1 MFLDALLD
9 ACLDTLKVFPFLLVT
24 YLFMEWLEHGAGK
37 KFERAI
43 AKGGRVGPLI
53 GALLGVIPQC
63 GFSGAAATLYAGRVV
78 TLGTLIAVFASTS
91 DEMIPIMLSEAAP
104 PALIG
109 GILLVKVITGI
120 VCGLVLDFVLTKT
133 GRLHTGLSSLKRHQ
147 GHGDN
152 DIHELCEEEG
162 CECSDEDSEL
172 LQPRRTDPADSDPAG
187 SCPQPERTD
196 PAAGS
201 LQPGRTDP
209 AAEGALSAHNHGH
222 GHGHHHGIFVPALKH
237 SVNVTIFIFVV
248 TLGINLLAEAGLEGA
263 LASVT
268 QAPFLSPIVMAL
280 FGFIPNC
287 AVSVGMTQL
296 YLEGVMSG
304 GALVSGLTVNS
315 GIGLIVLF
323 RTNRD
328 FNENLRIMAVM
339 LAVGVLAGW
348 VIQLVGLF

>member
-78 TLGTLIAVFASTS
+78 TLGTLVAVFASTS

-104 PALIG
+104 PALIA
-109 GILLVKVITGI
+109 GILLVKVVTGI
-120 VCGLVLDFVLTKT
+120 VCGLLLDFVLTKT
-133 GRLHTGLSSLKRHQ
+133 GRLHTGLSSLRRHQ

-162 CECSDEDSEL
+162 CECSKEDSDK
-172 LQPRRTDPADSDPAG
+172 LQPGRTDPASGD
-187 SCPQPERTD
+187 
-196 PAAGS
+196 

-209 AAEGALSAHNHGH
+209 AAEGVLPVHSHGH
-222 GHGHHHGIFVPALKH
+222 DHGHHHGVFVPALKH
-237 SVNVTIFIFVV
+237 SVSVTVFIFVV

-268 QAPFLSPIVMAL
+268 QVPFLSPIVMAL

-339 LAVGVLAGW
+339 LVVGVLAGW
-348 VIQLVGLF
+348 VVQLLGLF

>member
-43 AKGGRVGPLI
+43 AKGGRVGPFV

-78 TLGTLIAVFASTS
+78 TLGTLVAVFASTS

-104 PALIG
+104 PALIA
-109 GILLVKVITGI
+109 GILLVKVVTGI
-120 VCGLVLDFVLTKT
+120 VCGLLLDFVLTKT
-133 GRLHTGLSSLKRHQ
+133 GRLHTGLSSLRRHQ

-162 CECSDEDSEL
+162 CECSKEDSDK
-172 LQPRRTDPADSDPAG
+172 LQPGRTDPASGD
-187 SCPQPERTD
+187 
-196 PAAGS
+196 

-209 AAEGALSAHNHGH
+209 AAEGVLPVHSHGH
-222 GHGHHHGIFVPALKH
+222 DHGHHHGVFVPALKH
-237 SVNVTIFIFVV
+237 SVSVTVFIFVV

-296 YLEGVMSG
+296 YLEGVMNG

-339 LAVGVLAGW
+339 LVVGVLAGW
-348 VIQLVGLF
+348 VIQLLGLF

>member
-120 VCGLVLDFVLTKT
+120 VCGLALDFVLTKT

-172 LQPRRTDPADSDPAG
+172 LQPGRTDPADSDSAG
-187 SCPQPERTD
+187 SCPQPGRTD

-201 LQPGRTDP
+201 LQPRRADP
-209 AAEGALSAHNHGH
+209 VGEGALAAHNHGH

-237 SVNVTIFIFVV
+237 SVSVTIFIFVV

-268 QAPFLSPIVMAL
+268 QDPFLSPIVMAL

-328 FNENLRIMAVM
+328 SNENLRIMAVM
-339 LAVGVLAGW
+339 LAIGVLAGW

>member
-9 ACLDTLKVFPFLLVT
+9 ACLDTLKVFPFLLIT

-78 TLGTLIAVFASTS
+78 TLGTLVAVFASTS

-104 PALIG
+104 PALIA
-109 GILLVKVITGI
+109 GILLVKVVTGI
-120 VCGLVLDFVLTKT
+120 VCGLLLDFVLTKT

-162 CECSDEDSEL
+162 CECSKEDSDK
-172 LQPRRTDPADSDPAG
+172 LQPGRTDPASGD
-187 SCPQPERTD
+187 
-196 PAAGS
+196 

-209 AAEGALSAHNHGH
+209 AAEDPAAEGVLPVHSHGH
-222 GHGHHHGIFVPALKH
+222 DHGHHHGVFVPALKH
-237 SVNVTIFIFVV
+237 SVSVTVFIFVV

-339 LAVGVLAGW
+339 LVVGVLAGW
-348 VIQLVGLF
+348 VIQLLGLF

>member
-78 TLGTLIAVFASTS
+78 TLGTLVAVFASTS

-104 PALIG
+104 PALIA
-109 GILLVKVITGI
+109 GILLVKVVTGI
-120 VCGLVLDFVLTKT
+120 VCGLLLDFVLTKT

-162 CECSDEDSEL
+162 CECSKEDS
-172 LQPRRTDPADSDPAG
+172 DK
-187 SCPQPERTD
+187 
-196 PAAGS
+196 

-209 AAEGALSAHNHGH
+209 AAEGVLPVHSHGH
-222 GHGHHHGIFVPALKH
+222 DHGHHHGVFVPALKH
-237 SVNVTIFIFVV
+237 SVSVTVFIFVV

-339 LAVGVLAGW
+339 LVVGVLAGW
-348 VIQLVGLF
+348 VIQLLGLF

>member
-24 YLFMEWLEHGAGK
+24 YLFMEWVEHGAGK

-120 VCGLVLDFVLTKT
+120 VCGLALDFVLTKT

-162 CECSDEDSEL
+162 CECSDEDPEL
-172 LQPRRTDPADSDPAG
+172 LQPGRTDPADS
-187 SCPQPERTD
+187 SLQPGRTD
-196 PAAGS
+196 PADGS

-209 AAEGALSAHNHGH
+209 AAEGALSAHN
-222 GHGHHHGIFVPALKH
+222 HGHHHGIFVPALKH

-304 GALVSGLTVNS
+304 GALVSGLTVNA

-348 VIQLVGLF
+348 VIQLLGLF

>member
-120 VCGLVLDFVLTKT
+120 VCGLALDFVLTKT

-162 CECSDEDSEL
+162 CECSDEDPEL
-172 LQPRRTDPADSDPAG
+172 
-187 SCPQPERTD
+187 
-196 PAAGS
+196 

-209 AAEGALSAHNHGH
+209 AGEGASAAHNHGH

-339 LAVGVLAGW
+339 LAVGALAGW
-348 VIQLVGLF
+348 AIQLLGLF

>member
-1 MFLDALLD
+1 M
-9 ACLDTLKVFPFLLVT
+9 
-24 YLFMEWLEHGAGK
+24 
-37 KFERAI
+37 
-43 AKGGRVGPLI
+43 
-53 GALLGVIPQC
+53 
-63 GFSGAAATLYAGRVV
+63 
-78 TLGTLIAVFASTS
+78 
-91 DEMIPIMLSEAAP
+91 
-104 PALIG
+104 
-109 GILLVKVITGI
+109 
-120 VCGLVLDFVLTKT
+120 LTKT

-172 LQPRRTDPADSDPAG
+172 LQPGRTDPADSDPAG
-187 SCPQPERTD
+187 SCPQPGRTD

-201 LQPGRTDP
+201 LQPRRADP
-209 AAEGALSAHNHGH
+209 VGEGALAAHNHGH

-237 SVNVTIFIFVV
+237 SVSVTIFIFVV

-268 QAPFLSPIVMAL
+268 QDPFLSPIVMAL
-280 FGFIPNC
+280 FGLIPNC

-328 FNENLRIMAVM
+328 SNENLRIMAVM

>member
-120 VCGLVLDFVLTKT
+120 VCGLALDFVLTKT

-162 CECSDEDSEL
+162 CECSDEDPEL
-172 LQPRRTDPADSDPAG
+172 LKPGRTDPADSDSAG
-187 SCPQPERTD
+187 SCPQPE
-196 PAAGS
+196 
-201 LQPGRTDP
+201 RTDP

-237 SVNVTIFIFVV
+237 SVSVTIFIFVV

-304 GALVSGLTVNS
+304 GALVSGLTVNA

-348 VIQLVGLF
+348 VIQLLGLF

>member
-37 KFERAI
+37 KFERVI

-78 TLGTLIAVFASTS
+78 TLGTLIAVFTSTS

-120 VCGLVLDFVLTKT
+120 VCGLALDFVLTKT

-172 LQPRRTDPADSDPAG
+172 LQPG
-187 SCPQPERTD
+187 RTD

-201 LQPGRTDP
+201 LQPRRTDP
-209 AAEGALSAHNHGH
+209 AGEGALAAHNHGH

-237 SVNVTIFIFVV
+237 SVSVTIFIFVV

-268 QAPFLSPIVMAL
+268 QDPFLSPIVMAL
-280 FGFIPNC
+280 FGFVPNC

-328 FNENLRIMAVM
+328 SNENLRIMAVM

>member
-1 MFLDALLD
+1 MFLGALLD

-37 KFERAI
+37 KFERVI

-78 TLGTLIAVFASTS
+78 TLGTLIAVFTSTS

-120 VCGLVLDFVLTKT
+120 VCGLALDFVLTKT

-172 LQPRRTDPADSDPAG
+172 LQPG
-187 SCPQPERTD
+187 RTD

-201 LQPGRTDP
+201 LQPRRTDP
-209 AAEGALSAHNHGH
+209 AGEGALAAHNHGH

-237 SVNVTIFIFVV
+237 SVSVTIFIFVV

-268 QAPFLSPIVMAL
+268 QDSFLSPIVMAL

-328 FNENLRIMAVM
+328 SNENLRIMAVM

-348 VIQLVGLF
+348 MIQLVGLF

>member
-43 AKGGRVGPLI
+43 AKGGRVGPLV

-78 TLGTLIAVFASTS
+78 TLGTLIAVFTSTS

-120 VCGLVLDFVLTKT
+120 VCGLALDFVLTKT

-162 CECSDEDSEL
+162 CKCSDEDSEL
-172 LQPRRTDPADSDPAG
+172 LQPRRTDPADSDSAG
-187 SCPQPERTD
+187 SCPQPGRTD

-201 LQPGRTDP
+201 LQPRRADP
-209 AAEGALSAHNHGH
+209 AGEGALAAHNHGH

-237 SVNVTIFIFVV
+237 SVSVTIFIFVV

-268 QAPFLSPIVMAL
+268 QDPFLSPIVMAL

-328 FNENLRIMAVM
+328 SNENLRIMAVM

-348 VIQLVGLF
+348 MVQLVGLF

>member
-37 KFERAI
+37 KFERVI

-78 TLGTLIAVFASTS
+78 TLGTLIAVFTSTS

-120 VCGLVLDFVLTKT
+120 VCGLALDFVLTKT

-172 LQPRRTDPADSDPAG
+172 LQPGRTDPADSDPAG
-187 SCPQPERTD
+187 SCPQPGRTD

-201 LQPGRTDP
+201 LQPRRTDP
-209 AAEGALSAHNHGH
+209 AGEGALAAHNHGH

-237 SVNVTIFIFVV
+237 SVSVTIFIFVV

-268 QAPFLSPIVMAL
+268 QDPFLSPIVMAL

-328 FNENLRIMAVM
+328 SNENLRIMAVM

>member
-37 KFERAI
+37 KFESAI

-78 TLGTLIAVFASTS
+78 TLGTLVAVFASTS

-162 CECSDEDSEL
+162 CECSDEDPEL
-172 LQPRRTDPADSDPAG
+172 L
-187 SCPQPERTD
+187 QPERTD
-196 PAAGS
+196 PADGS

-222 GHGHHHGIFVPALKH
+222 SHGHHHGIFVPALKH

-304 GALVSGLTVNS
+304 GALVSGLTVNA

-348 VIQLVGLF
+348 VIQLLGLF

>member
-37 KFERAI
+37 KFERTI

-120 VCGLVLDFVLTKT
+120 VCGFALDFVLTKT

-172 LQPRRTDPADSDPAG
+172 LQPGRTDPADSDPAG
-187 SCPQPERTD
+187 
-196 PAAGS
+196 
-201 LQPGRTDP
+201 
-209 AAEGALSAHNHGH
+209 EGALAAHNHGH

-237 SVNVTIFIFVV
+237 SVSVTIFIFVV

-268 QAPFLSPIVMAL
+268 QDPFLSPIVMAL

-328 FNENLRIMAVM
+328 SNENLRIMAVM

>member
-78 TLGTLIAVFASTS
+78 TLGTLVAVFASTS

-104 PALIG
+104 PALIA
-109 GILLVKVITGI
+109 GILLVKVVTGI
-120 VCGLVLDFVLTKT
+120 VCGLLLDFVLTKT

-162 CECSDEDSEL
+162 CECSKEDS
-172 LQPRRTDPADSDPAG
+172 DK
-187 SCPQPERTD
+187 
-196 PAAGS
+196 

-209 AAEGALSAHNHGH
+209 ASGDLQPLRTDPAAEGVLPVHSHGH
-222 GHGHHHGIFVPALKH
+222 DHGHHHGVFVPALKH
-237 SVNVTIFIFVV
+237 SVSVTVFIFVV

-296 YLEGVMSG
+296 YLGGVMSG

-339 LAVGVLAGW
+339 LVIGVLAGW
-348 VIQLVGLF
+348 VIQLLGLF

>member
-120 VCGLVLDFVLTKT
+120 VCGLALDFVLTKT

-162 CECSDEDSEL
+162 CECSDEDSEAY
-172 LQPRRTDPADSDPAG
+172 QPGRTDPADS
-187 SCPQPERTD
+187 SLQPGRTD
-196 PAAGS
+196 SADGS

-209 AAEGALSAHNHGH
+209 AAEEALSAHN
-222 GHGHHHGIFVPALKH
+222 HGHHHGIFVPALKH

-304 GALVSGLTVNS
+304 GALVSGLTVNA

-348 VIQLVGLF
+348 MIQLLGLF

>member
-78 TLGTLIAVFASTS
+78 TLGTLVAVFASTS

-104 PALIG
+104 PALIA
-109 GILLVKVITGI
+109 GILLVKVVTGI
-120 VCGLVLDFVLTKT
+120 VCGLLLDFVLTKT

-162 CECSDEDSEL
+162 CECSKEDSDK
-172 LQPRRTDPADSDPAG
+172 LQPG
-187 SCPQPERTD
+187 RTD
-196 PAAGS
+196 PAAGD

-209 AAEGALSAHNHGH
+209 AAEGVLPVHSHGH
-222 GHGHHHGIFVPALKH
+222 DHGHHHGVFVPALKH
-237 SVNVTIFIFVV
+237 SVSVTVFIFVV

-339 LAVGVLAGW
+339 LVVGVLAGW
-348 VIQLVGLF
+348 VIQLLGLF

>member
-120 VCGLVLDFVLTKT
+120 VCGLALDFVLTKT

-162 CECSDEDSEL
+162 CECSDEDPEL
-172 LQPRRTDPADSDPAG
+172 LQPGRTDPAD
-187 SCPQPERTD
+187 
-196 PAAGS
+196 GS
-201 LQPGRTDP
+201 LQPGSQPGRTDP

-222 GHGHHHGIFVPALKH
+222 SHGHHHGIFVPALKH

-304 GALVSGLTVNS
+304 GALVSGLTVNA

>member
-120 VCGLVLDFVLTKT
+120 VCGLALDFVLTKT

-162 CECSDEDSEL
+162 CECSDEDPKL
-172 LQPRRTDPADSDPAG
+172 LQPGRTDPAD
-187 SCPQPERTD
+187 
-196 PAAGS
+196 GS

-209 AAEGALSAHNHGH
+209 AGEGASAAHNHGH

-348 VIQLVGLF
+348 VIQLLGLF

>member
-78 TLGTLIAVFASTS
+78 TLGTLVAVFASTS

-104 PALIG
+104 PALIA
-109 GILLVKVITGI
+109 GILLVKVVTGI
-120 VCGLVLDFVLTKT
+120 VCGLLLDFVLTKT

-162 CECSDEDSEL
+162 CECSKEDSDK
-172 LQPRRTDPADSDPAG
+172 LQPGRTDPASGD
-187 SCPQPERTD
+187 
-196 PAAGS
+196 

-209 AAEGALSAHNHGH
+209 AAEGVPPVHSHGH
-222 GHGHHHGIFVPALKH
+222 DHGHHHGVFVPALKH
-237 SVNVTIFIFVV
+237 SVSVTVFIFVV

-268 QAPFLSPIVMAL
+268 QTPFLSPIVMAL

-339 LAVGVLAGW
+339 LVVGVLAGW
-348 VIQLVGLF
+348 VIQLLGLF

>member
-120 VCGLVLDFVLTKT
+120 VCGLALDFVLTKT

-162 CECSDEDSEL
+162 CECSDEDPEL
-172 LQPRRTDPADSDPAG
+172 
-187 SCPQPERTD
+187 
-196 PAAGS
+196 

-222 GHGHHHGIFVPALKH
+222 SHGHHHGIFVPALKH

-304 GALVSGLTVNS
+304 GALVSGLTVNA

-348 VIQLVGLF
+348 MIQLLGLF

>member
-78 TLGTLIAVFASTS
+78 TLGTLVAVFASTS

-162 CECSDEDSEL
+162 C
-172 LQPRRTDPADSDPAG
+172 
-187 SCPQPERTD
+187 
-196 PAAGS
+196 
-201 LQPGRTDP
+201 
-209 AAEGALSAHNHGH
+209 
-222 GHGHHHGIFVPALKH
+222 
-237 SVNVTIFIFVV
+237 
-248 TLGINLLAEAGLEGA
+248 
-263 LASVT
+263 
-268 QAPFLSPIVMAL
+268 
-280 FGFIPNC
+280 
-287 AVSVGMTQL
+287 
-296 YLEGVMSG
+296 
-304 GALVSGLTVNS
+304 
-315 GIGLIVLF
+315 
-323 RTNRD
+323 
-328 FNENLRIMAVM
+328 
-339 LAVGVLAGW
+339 
-348 VIQLVGLF
+348 

>member
-24 YLFMEWLEHGAGK
+24 YLFMEWLEHGTGK

-78 TLGTLIAVFASTS
+78 TLGTLVAVFASTS

-104 PALIG
+104 PALIA
-109 GILLVKVITGI
+109 GILLVKVVTGI
-120 VCGLVLDFVLTKT
+120 VCGLLLDFVLTKT

-162 CECSDEDSEL
+162 CECSKEDSDK
-172 LQPRRTDPADSDPAG
+172 LQPGRTDPASGD
-187 SCPQPERTD
+187 
-196 PAAGS
+196 

-209 AAEGALSAHNHGH
+209 AAEGVLPVHSHGH
-222 GHGHHHGIFVPALKH
+222 DHGHHHGVFVPALKH
-237 SVNVTIFIFVV
+237 SVSVTVFIFVV

-339 LAVGVLAGW
+339 LVVGVLAGW
-348 VIQLVGLF
+348 VIQLLGLF

>member
-78 TLGTLIAVFASTS
+78 TLGTLVAVFASTS

-109 GILLVKVITGI
+109 GILLVKVIAGI
-120 VCGLVLDFVLTKT
+120 VCGLVLDFVLAKT

-162 CECSDEDSEL
+162 CECSDEDPEL
-172 LQPRRTDPADSDPAG
+172 LQPGRTDPAD
-187 SCPQPERTD
+187 
-196 PAAGS
+196 GS
-201 LQPGRTDP
+201 LQQGRTDP

-222 GHGHHHGIFVPALKH
+222 SHGHHHGIFVPALKH

-304 GALVSGLTVNS
+304 GALVSGLTVNA

-348 VIQLVGLF
+348 VIQLLGLF

>member
-78 TLGTLIAVFASTS
+78 TLGTLVAVFASTS

-172 LQPRRTDPADSDPAG
+172 LQPRRTDPADS
-187 SCPQPERTD
+187 SLQPGRTD
-196 PAAGS
+196 PADGS

-209 AAEGALSAHNHGH
+209 AAEGALSAHN
-222 GHGHHHGIFVPALKH
+222 HGHHHGIFVPALKH

-248 TLGINLLAEAGLEGA
+248 TLGINLLAEAGLEGS

-304 GALVSGLTVNS
+304 GALVSGLTVNA

>member
-78 TLGTLIAVFASTS
+78 TLGTLVAVFASTS

-104 PALIG
+104 PALIA
-109 GILLVKVITGI
+109 GILLVKVVTGI
-120 VCGLVLDFVLTKT
+120 VCGLLLDFVLTKT

-162 CECSDEDSEL
+162 CECSKEDSDK
-172 LQPRRTDPADSDPAG
+172 LQPGRTDPASGA
-187 SCPQPERTD
+187 
-196 PAAGS
+196 

-209 AAEGALSAHNHGH
+209 AAEGVLPVHSHGH
-222 GHGHHHGIFVPALKH
+222 DHGHHHGVFVPALKH
-237 SVNVTIFIFVV
+237 SVSVTVFIFVV

-339 LAVGVLAGW
+339 LVVGVLAGW
-348 VIQLVGLF
+348 VIQLLGLF

>member
-120 VCGLVLDFVLTKT
+120 VCGLALDFVLTKT

-162 CECSDEDSEL
+162 CECSDEDSEAY
-172 LQPRRTDPADSDPAG
+172 QPGRTDPAD
-187 SCPQPERTD
+187 
-196 PAAGS
+196 GS

-209 AAEGALSAHNHGH
+209 AAEEALSAHNHGH
-222 GHGHHHGIFVPALKH
+222 SHGHHHGIFVPALKH

-304 GALVSGLTVNS
+304 GALVSGLTVNA

>member
-78 TLGTLIAVFASTS
+78 TLGTLVAVFASTS

-304 GALVSGLTVNS
+304 GALVSGLTVNA

>member
-162 CECSDEDSEL
+162 CECSDEDSEAY
-172 LQPRRTDPADSDPAG
+172 QPGRTDPADS
-187 SCPQPERTD
+187 
-196 PAAGS
+196 S

-222 GHGHHHGIFVPALKH
+222 SHGHHHGIFVPALKH

>member
-120 VCGLVLDFVLTKT
+120 VCGLALDFVLTKT

-162 CECSDEDSEL
+162 CECLDEDSEAY
-172 LQPRRTDPADSDPAG
+172 QPGRTDPAD
-187 SCPQPERTD
+187 
-196 PAAGS
+196 GS

-222 GHGHHHGIFVPALKH
+222 SHGHHHGIFVPALKH

-304 GALVSGLTVNS
+304 GALVSGLTVNA

-339 LAVGVLAGW
+339 LAAGVLAGW

>member
-120 VCGLVLDFVLTKT
+120 VCGLALDFVLTKT

-162 CECSDEDSEL
+162 CECSDEDSEAY
-172 LQPRRTDPADSDPAG
+172 QPGRTDPADS
-187 SCPQPERTD
+187 
-196 PAAGS
+196 S

-222 GHGHHHGIFVPALKH
+222 SHGHHHGIFVPALKH

-304 GALVSGLTVNS
+304 GALVSGLTVNA

-348 VIQLVGLF
+348 VIQLLGLF

>member
-43 AKGGRVGPLI
+43 AKGGRVGPLV

-78 TLGTLIAVFASTS
+78 TLGTLVAVFASTS

-104 PALIG
+104 PALIA
-109 GILLVKVITGI
+109 GILLVKVVTGI
-120 VCGLVLDFVLTKT
+120 VCGLLLDFVLTKT

-162 CECSDEDSEL
+162 CECSKEDSDK
-172 LQPRRTDPADSDPAG
+172 LQPGRTDPASGA
-187 SCPQPERTD
+187 
-196 PAAGS
+196 

-209 AAEGALSAHNHGH
+209 AAEGVLPVHSHGH
-222 GHGHHHGIFVPALKH
+222 DHGHHHGVFVPALKH
-237 SVNVTIFIFVV
+237 SVSVTVFIFVV

-339 LAVGVLAGW
+339 LVVGVLAGW
-348 VIQLVGLF
+348 VIQLLGLF

>member
-78 TLGTLIAVFASTS
+78 TLGTLVAVFASTS

-287 AVSVGMTQL
+287 AVSVGMAQL

-348 VIQLVGLF
+348 VIQLLGLF

>member
-37 KFERAI
+37 KFERTI

-78 TLGTLIAVFASTS
+78 TLGTLIAVFTSTS

-120 VCGLVLDFVLTKT
+120 VCGFALDFVLTKT

-162 CECSDEDSEL
+162 CKCSDEDSEL
-172 LQPRRTDPADSDPAG
+172 LQPG
-187 SCPQPERTD
+187 RTD

-201 LQPGRTDP
+201 LQPRRTDP
-209 AAEGALSAHNHGH
+209 AGEGALATHNHGH
-222 GHGHHHGIFVPALKH
+222 GHGHHHGVFVPALKH
-237 SVNVTIFIFVV
+237 SVSVTIFIFVV

-268 QAPFLSPIVMAL
+268 QDPFLSPIVMAL

-328 FNENLRIMAVM
+328 SNENLRIMAVM

>member
-1 MFLDALLD
+1 MFLGALLD

-37 KFERAI
+37 KFERTI

-78 TLGTLIAVFASTS
+78 TLGTLIAVFTSTS
-91 DEMIPIMLSEAAP
+91 DEMIPIMFSEAAP

-120 VCGLVLDFVLTKT
+120 VCGLALDFVLTKT

-172 LQPRRTDPADSDPAG
+172 LQPG
-187 SCPQPERTD
+187 RTD

-201 LQPGRTDP
+201 LQPRRTDP
-209 AAEGALSAHNHGH
+209 AGEGALAAHNHGH
-222 GHGHHHGIFVPALKH
+222 GHGHHHGVFVPALKH
-237 SVNVTIFIFVV
+237 SVSVTIFIFVV

-268 QAPFLSPIVMAL
+268 QDPFLSPIVMAL

-328 FNENLRIMAVM
+328 SNENLRIMAVM

>member
-78 TLGTLIAVFASTS
+78 TLGTLVAVFASTS

-104 PALIG
+104 PALIA
-109 GILLVKVITGI
+109 GILLVKVVTGI
-120 VCGLVLDFVLTKT
+120 VCGLLLDFVLTKT

-162 CECSDEDSEL
+162 CECSKEDSDK
-172 LQPRRTDPADSDPAG
+172 LQPG
-187 SCPQPERTD
+187 RTD
-196 PAAGS
+196 PAAGD

-209 AAEGALSAHNHGH
+209 AAEGVLPVHSHGH
-222 GHGHHHGIFVPALKH
+222 DHGHHHGVFVPALKH
-237 SVNVTIFIFVV
+237 SVSVTVFIFVV

-339 LAVGVLAGW
+339 LVVGVLSGW
-348 VIQLVGLF
+348 VIQLLGLF

>member
-162 CECSDEDSEL
+162 CECSDEDPKL
-172 LQPRRTDPADSDPAG
+172 LQPGRTDPADS
-187 SCPQPERTD
+187 
-196 PAAGS
+196 S

-209 AAEGALSAHNHGH
+209 ADGSLQPGRTDLAGEGASAAHNHGH

-304 GALVSGLTVNS
+304 GALVSGLTVNA

-339 LAVGVLAGW
+339 LAAGVLAGW
-348 VIQLVGLF
+348 VIQQVGLF

>member
-37 KFERAI
+37 KFERVI

-120 VCGLVLDFVLTKT
+120 VCGFALDFVLTKT

-172 LQPRRTDPADSDPAG
+172 LQPRRADPAG
-187 SCPQPERTD
+187 
-196 PAAGS
+196 
-201 LQPGRTDP
+201 
-209 AAEGALSAHNHGH
+209 EGALAAHNHGH
-222 GHGHHHGIFVPALKH
+222 GHGHHHGTFVPALKH
-237 SVNVTIFIFVV
+237 SVSVTIFIFVV

-268 QAPFLSPIVMAL
+268 QDPFLSPIVMAL

-328 FNENLRIMAVM
+328 SNENLRIMAVM